1 METRRSVA
9 TYIVIRD
16 TIEYGTFNP
25 FDILPNMHR
34 CLSIL
39 LICFGVTST
48 GAEFGRNQASVST
61 VLLKLGDNRPVGFKA
76 TLTATVTPKAAP
88 QQTAR
93 AATGING
100 DMGVVMNEAAR
111 FVGDLY
117 GDEWPSEST
126 VEFSLSDSYLPQ
138 DVPSSSLAFVVL
150 LATLREGFEV
160 NDRCA
165 VIGDMLLDG
174 RTRDVGDI
182 NARLRGAY
190 EGSCQYATV
199 PLANQPQVID
209 LMLTG
214 ERYIVWQLQI
224 FSVAHARHAVQ
235 LVRTDHNKKLAA
247 AIDAFV
253 KIQAYMK
260 KHDGNIYGN
269 EQIRESLNEVLALA
283 PNHLSARVLLSEIQ
297 GELPKHLSL
306 ERTIAEFSAL
316 SWPYLALMAPD
327 RQYQYDG
334 NDTSDFN
341 RITAELDELKY
352 MAHPKMVTAIQR
364 LIGYGEYIK
373 LRSNRDD
380 AALRRADAIREE
392 LEKLRNDPEIMELEW
407 LRR

>member
-1 METRRSVA
+1 METGPDVA
-9 TYIVIRD
+9 TYIVIGD

-25 FDILPNMHR
+25 FDILSAMYR

-39 LICFGVTST
+39 LIYLGATSM
-48 GAEFGRNQASVST
+48 GAEFGRNQATVTT
-61 VLLKLGDNRPVGFKA
+61 VLLKLGDTGPVGFKA
-76 TLTATVTPKAAP
+76 VLTARVAAEAAL

-93 AATGING
+93 AADGING

-111 FVGDLY
+111 FVSNLY
-117 GDEWPSEST
+117 GDEWPSGST
-126 VEFSLSDSYLPQ
+126 VDFSLSDSYLPQ

-150 LATLREGFEV
+150 LAALREGYEL

-190 EGSCQYATV
+190 EGSCRYAAV

-214 ERYIVWQLQI
+214 ERYIVWQVQI

-235 LVRTDHNKKLAA
+235 LVRTNHNEKLTA
-247 AIDAFV
+247 AIEAFV
-253 KIQAYMK
+253 KVQAYMK
-260 KHDGNIYGN
+260 KHDGNVRGN
-269 EQIRESLNEVLALA
+269 ERIRESLNEILTLA
-283 PNHLSARVLLSEIQ
+283 PNHLSARILLSEIQ
-297 GELPKHLSL
+297 GKLPKHLSL
-306 ERTIAEFSAL
+306 ERTLAEFSAL
-316 SWPYLALMAPD
+316 SWPYLELMAPD

-352 MAHPKMVTAIQR
+352 MAHPKLVTVIQR

-373 LRSNRDD
+373 LRSNRDE
-380 AALRRADAIREE
+380 AALQRADAIRKE
-392 LEKLRNDPEIMELEW
+392 LERLRNDPEIMELEW